1 MTNPTKKGKAMD
13 KKNPNA
19 KTIKQLAIEYAKQ
32 EGLHRDKVAI
42 KGFEE
47 QLRALVIRQRL
58 VGSDAA
64 TSLDDPFIEGPS
76 QSVQEAIQRLREHKE
91 PDKEW
96 EDAYSKLLRLYDEE
110 VIALELL
117 RHPKRY
123 KDVTRLQAYAKP
135 TYTKE
140 QLRRKTL
147 KHEPVEVLEQMAE
160 RFLLSDGVITKVR
173 EQNKAMVRRV
183 LNLLTSDFYAQGEYV
198 THGPIYDALTE
209 IDSDAVHQL
218 ESIAQLDESKQK
230 QMLFVVFVRE
240 LQPLKSVEDYERFI
254 RTLVKLVE
262 QYGKA

>member
-1 MTNPTKKGKAMD
+1 MA
-13 KKNPNA
+13 KKNQNA

-32 EGLHRDKVAI
+32 EGLHQDKVAI

-47 QLRALVIRQRL
+47 QLRALAIRQRL

-64 TSLDDPFIEGPS
+64 AALDDPFIEGPS

-96 EDAYSKLLRLYDEE
+96 EDAYSKLLCIHDEE
-110 VIALELL
+110 VVVLELL
-117 RHPKRY
+117 THPKRY

-140 QLRRKTL
+140 QLQRKTL
-147 KHEPVEVLEQMAE
+147 KHESVEVLEQMAG
-160 RFLLSDGVITKVR
+160 RFLLSDGILTKVR

-183 LNLLTSDFYAQGEYV
+183 LNLLSSSFYEQGEYV
-198 THGPIYDALTE
+198 AQGPIYDALTE
-209 IDSDAVHQL
+209 VDSDSIHQL

-230 QMLFVVFVRE
+230 QMLFVVLVRE
-240 LQPLKSVEDYERFI
+240 LQPLKSVENYERFI

-262 QYGKA
+262 QYGEA

>member
-1 MTNPTKKGKAMD
+1 MG

-32 EGLHRDKVAI
+32 EGSHQDKVAI
-42 KGFEE
+42 KIFEE
-47 QLRALVIRQRL
+47 QLRALAIRRRL
-58 VGSDAA
+58 VGSDAVA
-64 TSLDDPFIEGPS
+64 SLDDPFIEGPS

-110 VIALELL
+110 TVALELL
-117 RHPKRY
+117 MHPKRY
-123 KDVTRLQAYAKP
+123 KDVTRLQAYAKS

-140 QLRRKTL
+140 QLQRKTL
-147 KHEPVEVLEQMAE
+147 KHEPVEVLEQMAG
-160 RFLLSDGVITKVR
+160 RFTQNDGIITKVR
-173 EQNKAMVRRV
+173 EQNKAMMRRV
-183 LNLLTSDFYAQGEYV
+183 LNLLSSDFYEHGDYV

-209 IDSDAVHQL
+209 IDSDSIKQL
-218 ESIAQLDESKQK
+218 ESIAKLDESEQK
-230 QMLFVVFVRE
+230 QMLFVVLVRE
-240 LQPLKSVEDYERFI
+240 LQPLKSVENYERFI

>member
-1 MTNPTKKGKAMD
+1 MA
-13 KKNPNA
+13 KKNQNA

-32 EGLHRDKVAI
+32 EGLHQDKVAI

-47 QLRALVIRQRL
+47 QLRALAIRQRL

-64 TSLDDPFIEGPS
+64 AALDDPFIEGPS

-96 EDAYSKLLRLYDEE
+96 EDAYSKLLCLHDEE
-110 VIALELL
+110 VVVLELL
-117 RHPKRY
+117 THPKRY

-140 QLRRKTL
+140 QLQRKTL
-147 KHEPVEVLEQMAE
+147 KHESVEVLEQMAG
-160 RFLLSDGVITKVR
+160 RFLLSDGILTKVR

-183 LNLLTSDFYAQGEYV
+183 LNLLSASFYAQGEYV
-198 THGPIYDALTE
+198 ARGPIYDALTE
-209 IDSDAVHQL
+209 IDSESVHQL
-218 ESIAQLDESKQK
+218 GSLAELDESKQK
-230 QMLFVVFVRE
+230 QMLFVVLVRE
-240 LQPLKSVEDYERFI
+240 LQPLKSVENYERFI

-262 QYGKA
+262 QHGEA